1 LGVGALSRNGFI
13 DVVFSYFDSGFFL
26 VDDSLENWRDD
37 EAERHDGEE
46 WKLKDQGA
54 LKPR

>member
-1 LGVGALSRNGFI
+1 MGVGALSRNGFI